1 MTDTA
6 PTQITLSI
14 DHLSLTAVIEVL
26 HSSHVELQRVVS
38 DFYAGSIDATAAKSR
53 AAALIETEAML
64 IADWCEIKERNA
76 KEQIF

>member
-1 MTDTA
+1 M
-6 PTQITLSI
+6 
-14 DHLSLTAVIEVL
+14 
-26 HSSHVELQRVVS
+26 VS

>member
-1 MTDTA
+1 MTDKA
-6 PTQITLSI
+6 PKQITLSI

-26 HSSHVELQRVVS
+26 HSSHVELKRVVS
-38 DFYAGSIDATAAKSR
+38 DFHAGSIDATAVKAR

-64 IADWCEIKERNA
+64 IADWCEIKERKA

>member
-14 DHLSLTAVIEVL
+14 DHLSLTAVVELL
-26 HSSHVELQRVVS
+26 HSSHVELKRVVT
-38 DFYAGSIDATAAKSR
+38 DFHAGTIDATAAKGR
-53 AAALIETEAML
+53 AANLIETEAML
-64 IADWCEIKERNA
+64 IADWCEVKERNA